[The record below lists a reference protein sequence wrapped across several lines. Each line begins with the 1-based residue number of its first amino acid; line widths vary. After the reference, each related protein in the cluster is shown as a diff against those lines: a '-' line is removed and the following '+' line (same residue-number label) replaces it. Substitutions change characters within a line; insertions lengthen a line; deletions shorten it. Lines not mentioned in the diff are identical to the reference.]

1 MYAFFLR
8 AVTLSV
14 LYFCLIYWTDV
25 IEVVTLGG
33 LIAGACIAGIGS
45 ALVQI
50 LVWKLGGSILRKRAL
65 LFVGSS
71 CLTMDIMRLLPGYTV
86 TDKFGALV
94 LLAVFCLMVLGVTE
108 LTVKKEIKE

>member
-1 MYAFFLR
+1 M
-8 AVTLSV
+8 
-14 LYFCLIYWTDV
+14 
-25 IEVVTLGG
+25 EVVTLGG

-50 LVWKLGGSILRKRAL
+50 LVWKLGGSILRKRA
-65 LFVGSS
+65 FDYKTGRWNFSAKYECNS
-71 CLTMDIMRLLPGYTV
+71 KIQNYTV

>member
-1 MYAFFLR
+1 M
-8 AVTLSV
+8 
-14 LYFCLIYWTDV
+14 
-25 IEVVTLGG
+25 GG

-71 CLTMDIMRLLPGYTV
+71 CLTIMDIMRLLPGYTV

-108 LTVKKEIKE
+108 LTVKKEIK

>member
-1 MYAFFLR
+1 
-8 AVTLSV
+8 
-14 LYFCLIYWTDV
+14 
-25 IEVVTLGG
+25 
-33 LIAGACIAGIGS
+33 
-45 ALVQI
+45 
-50 LVWKLGGSILRKRAL
+50 L

-108 LTVKKEIKE
+108 LTVKKEIK

>member
-1 MYAFFLR
+1 M
-8 AVTLSV
+8 
-14 LYFCLIYWTDV
+14 
-25 IEVVTLGG
+25 EVVTLGG

-71 CLTMDIMRLLPGYTV
+71 CLTMDIMLPGYTV

>member
-25 IEVVTLGG
+25 MEVVTLGG

-71 CLTMDIMRLLPGYTV
+71 CLTMDIMRLMPGYTV
-86 TDKFGALV
+86 Y
-94 LLAVFCLMVLGVTE
+94 
-108 LTVKKEIKE
+108 